1 MTPVL
6 CRSGQRINQYLLS
19 FLVLPIF
26 FAGCGPGAPPGAGN
40 KPPTANAG
48 ADQVVNAGASVTL
61 DGSASSDPEG
71 DSLSFS
77 WRQVLGPPVS
87 LSSTSGPIVTFTAP
101 EKGTALAFEMTV
113 TDGKSS
119 VIGKVNVSVHP
130 ADSSAQVIERRQPSI
145 LDDPAVTGQLPDG
158 WTFPT
163 LPPGPQKLGEGAP
176 GWIEHMEGG
185 PAAEVELAPGATHRV
200 ELQLTGMS
208 ILMGSAKWMG
218 TTEELSVTLL
228 LDGAQLTTGRS
239 YSIGNDRGGSDAAF
253 VTTGGGLAA
262 LVVTNTSGA
271 TAKVR
276 TALGALPL

>member
-6 CRSGQRINQYLLS
+6 RKPSQRIKQCLLS
-19 FLVLPIF
+19 LFVLPIV
-26 FAGCGPGAPPGAGN
+26 FAACSPGEPFGVPN
-40 KPPTANAG
+40 RPPTANAG
-48 ADQVVNAGASVTL
+48 TDQVVNAGASVTL
-61 DGSASSDPEG
+61 DGSASSDPDG

-77 WRQVLGPPVS
+77 WRQVLGTSVP

-101 EKGTALAFEMTV
+101 EKGTALAFEVTV
-113 TDGKSS
+113 SDGKSS
-119 VIGKVNVSVHP
+119 AIGKVNVSVHP
-130 ADSSAQVIERRQPSI
+130 TDSSAQVIERRQPSI

-176 GWIEHMEGG
+176 GWIEHMQGG
-185 PAAEVELAPGATHRV
+185 PADEVELAPGATHRV

-208 ILMGSAKWMG
+208 ILMGSAKWIG
-218 TTEELSVTLL
+218 TTDELSVTLSL
-228 LDGAQLTTGRS
+228 GGTQLTTGQG
-239 YSIGNDRGGSDAAF
+239 YSIGTDRGGSDLAF

-262 LVVTNTSGA
+262 LVVTNTSGD